1 MTQTDCHYYYCECV
15 LMRVCVINY
24 RLILEF
30 QVDDWLPFLV
40 IPDDLCSLP
49 HLLRI
54 WDPDP
59 SQLKTKTH
67 FIPLICLTLMLNTS
81 EHC

>member
-1 MTQTDCHYYYCECV
+1 MTQIDCQYYYC
-15 LMRVCVINY
+15 VCVCVRALNY
-24 RLILEF
+24 RLILQF

-54 WDPDP
+54 WNPDP
-59 SQLKTKTH
+59 SELKTKTH
-67 FIPLICLTLMLNTS
+67 SLLLIC
-81 EHC
+81 